1 MEAIMFDQ
9 PPTTQSRI
17 DGLTLCW
24 AVKGGSGTTVVA
36 AALALT
42 SEPPVILLDL
52 AGDQPAVLGLPEPTG
67 PGVCDWLA
75 SDAPAS
81 HLADLAIDV
90 AHGVR
95 LIPRGRPD
103 HDHRWRHATSTT
115 DDDPVRLQRWDELI
129 AALTAE
135 RTHLIVDVGTA
146 QPPEVL
152 NESAERSLLVTRA
165 CYLSLRRAVNC
176 TMRPTGV
183 VLVSEAGR
191 ALRANDVEA
200 ALNADIVAEIS
211 VDPAVARAVD
221 AGLLAARLPR
231 ALRRDLEG
239 AA

>member
-1 MEAIMFDQ
+1 MFDQ
-9 PPTTQSRI
+9 PPMTNGRI

-24 AVKGGSGTTVVA
+24 SVKGGSGTTVVA

-42 SEPPVILLDL
+42 SEPPVILVDL

-67 PGVCDWLA
+67 PGVGDWLA
-75 SDAPAS
+75 SDAPAN
-81 HLADLAIDV
+81 HLADLAIEV

-103 HDHRWRHATSTT
+103 QGAGLRT
-115 DDDPVRLQRWDELI
+115 DEADPIRLQRWDELI
-129 AALTAE
+129 SALTAD
-135 RTHLIVDVGTA
+135 RVHLIVDAGTGE
-146 QPPEVL
+146 PPEVL

-165 CYLSLRRAVNC
+165 CYLALRRAVNS
-176 TMRPTGV
+176 TTRPTGV

-200 ALNADIVAEIS
+200 ALNADIVAEVA

-231 ALRRDLEG
+231 ALRRDLGG

>member
-1 MEAIMFDQ
+1 MFDQ
-9 PPTTQSRI
+9 PPMTNGRI

-24 AVKGGSGTTVVA
+24 SVKGGSGTTVVA

-42 SEPPVILLDL
+42 SEPPVILMDL

-67 PGVCDWLA
+67 PGVGDWLA

-81 HLADLAIDV
+81 HLADLAIEV

-103 HDHRWRHATSTT
+103 DRSGLRSSVTT
-115 DDDPVRLQRWDELI
+115 GDDDPVRLQRWDELI
-129 AALTAE
+129 GELAAD
-135 RTHLIVDVGTA
+135 RVHLIVDAGTGE
-146 QPPEVL
+146 PPDVL

-165 CYLSLRRAVNC
+165 CYLSLRRAVNS

-200 ALNADIVAEIS
+200 ALNADIVAEVA

-231 ALRRDLEG
+231 ALRRDLGG